1 MSPKTTPRAPS
12 VRTARYLPWGAAA
25 RWVLSVPAEA
35 ASKAPEGDLD
45 GGCEAE
51 DSPESVF
58 NGAEV

>member
-12 VRTARYLPWGAAA
+12 VRTARYFPSGAAG
-25 RWVLSVPAEA
+25 RWVFSVPAEA
-35 ASKAPEGDLD
+35 VSKAPEGERD

-58 NGAEV
+58 NAGEV